1 MQRYKALSAL
11 SAHLITFQHL
21 RLLISEREEERE
33 RERERERIII
43 IFRYTHEYPCSLIK
57 RHIKNRLIVDILWN
71 EMKKERYIDIK

>member
-33 RERERERIII
+33 REREIIII
-43 IFRYTHEYPCSLIK
+43 IFRYTHEYPCVTYQK
-57 RHIKNRLIVDILWN
+57 RKDT
-71 EMKKERYIDIK
+71 